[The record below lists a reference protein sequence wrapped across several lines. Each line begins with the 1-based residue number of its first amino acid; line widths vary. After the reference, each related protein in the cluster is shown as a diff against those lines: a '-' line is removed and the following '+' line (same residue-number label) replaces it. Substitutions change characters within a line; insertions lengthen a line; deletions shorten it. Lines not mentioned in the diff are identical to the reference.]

1 MSKRTRFVKI
11 KYKKRKT
18 SELVRRIYQL
28 VEESFEFHNNPY
40 GADYSS
46 TILEGTEYCSND
58 QGAKDLMDMCKKDE
72 NITIFD
78 LIGLVVDY
86 EKFNFGEVYTDIAS
100 AENVATMVQ
109 NVMTEHL
116 VREAAHDE
124 LDGCWDRR
132 MTDQEVRDVYYAIRE
147 YIKDRPYWWTD
158 LGRMV

>member
-18 SELVRRIYQL
+18 PELVRRIYQM

-46 TILEGTEYCSND
+46 TILEGNEYCGHY
-58 QGAKDLMDMCKKDE
+58 QGARDLLEMCKKE
-72 NITIFD
+72 VSITEFD

-86 EKFNFGEVYTDIAS
+86 EKFHFGEVYTDITS
-100 AENVATMVQ
+100 AENIATMVQ
-109 NVMTEHL
+109 NIMTQYL
-116 VREAAHDE
+116 VREAAYDE
-124 LDGCWDRR
+124 LNNSWDCQ